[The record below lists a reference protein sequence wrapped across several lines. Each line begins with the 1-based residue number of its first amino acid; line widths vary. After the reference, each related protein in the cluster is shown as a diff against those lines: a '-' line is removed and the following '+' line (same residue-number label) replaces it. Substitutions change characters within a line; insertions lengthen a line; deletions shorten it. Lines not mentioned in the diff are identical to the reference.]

1 MKTRRWWIAA
11 MVGTVSIAGGL
22 AYLDVI
28 LAPPAGVLHVIIWP
42 ADLLLWATGPGPRF
56 ASGGYEW
63 TPVQDVAMWLGA
75 GLSWAFWIMV
85 SCLVW
90 SRIHLSRTHVEG
102 QAIQAGPTSSSI
114 DLART
119 EADVDRSPDGSR

>member
-1 MKTRRWWIAA
+1 
-11 MVGTVSIAGGL
+11 
-22 AYLDVI
+22 
-28 LAPPAGVLHVIIWP
+28 
-42 ADLLLWATGPGPRF
+42 
-56 ASGGYEW
+56 
-63 TPVQDVAMWLGA
+63 MWLGA